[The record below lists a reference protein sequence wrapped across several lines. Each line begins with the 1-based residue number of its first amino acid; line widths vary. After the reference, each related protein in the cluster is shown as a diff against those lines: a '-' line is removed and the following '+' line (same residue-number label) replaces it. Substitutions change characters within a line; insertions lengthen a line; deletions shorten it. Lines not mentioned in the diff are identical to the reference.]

1 MRLTTLAVWLTTG
14 LLCLAQ
20 SDAPEE
26 EIDLPARRQSVVTM
40 REHIAMRQARLD
52 EVVQE
57 LKETGDGIDQ
67 RIGRITTS
75 LSNMKDS
82 QSSKTRISM
91 LKGSAANELMGLV
104 ERYQVERRRLV
115 EQAKKDSDAPVEA
128 IAAIVRH
135 IDERVNKRAADVV
148 KLVDSIPGAKDVKKY
163 QSSGGSRYGNGWG
176 WTNSRISD
184 TWRQNRRDGVQSK
197 KKRNEAQKALD
208 ESIAD
213 LERRRDRSLALLNSK
228 DLTEVE
234 REIQQFELDHV
245 NSVLEIRREQL
256 VEVTMPPKKPNQ
268 TASKDEA
275 DDMKALFKDA
285 IDQLGAD
292 FDDNLRLYYQAKA
305 ENEKLFKLKTNLEAR
320 EKWLAENDPDWKAG
334 K

>member
-1 MRLTTLAVWLTTG
+1 MRLLAVWLTTG

-148 KLVDSIPGAKDVKKY
+148 KLLDSIPGAKDVKKY
-163 QSSGGSRYGNGWG
+163 QSSGGSRYGNG
-176 WTNSRISD
+176 
-184 TWRQNRRDGVQSK
+184 
-197 KKRNEAQKALD
+197 
-208 ESIAD
+208 
-213 LERRRDRSLALLNSK
+213 
-228 DLTEVE
+228 
-234 REIQQFELDHV
+234 
-245 NSVLEIRREQL
+245 
-256 VEVTMPPKKPNQ
+256 
-268 TASKDEA
+268 
-275 DDMKALFKDA
+275 
-285 IDQLGAD
+285 
-292 FDDNLRLYYQAKA
+292 
-305 ENEKLFKLKTNLEAR
+305 
-320 EKWLAENDPDWKAG
+320 
-334 K
+334 